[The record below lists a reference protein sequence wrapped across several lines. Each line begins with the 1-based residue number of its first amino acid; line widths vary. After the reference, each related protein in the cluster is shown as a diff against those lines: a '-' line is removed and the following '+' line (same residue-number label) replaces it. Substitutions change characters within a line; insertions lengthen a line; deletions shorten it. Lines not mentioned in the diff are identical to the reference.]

1 MSIQELYDEI
11 DNQYN
16 LYISEEGAGELP
28 MTESHRL
35 PLNSSPD

>member
-1 MSIQELYDEI
+1 MYRLSKLIIILDINNTSNSGEL
-11 DNQYN
+11 Q
-16 LYISEEGAGELP
+16 SELP